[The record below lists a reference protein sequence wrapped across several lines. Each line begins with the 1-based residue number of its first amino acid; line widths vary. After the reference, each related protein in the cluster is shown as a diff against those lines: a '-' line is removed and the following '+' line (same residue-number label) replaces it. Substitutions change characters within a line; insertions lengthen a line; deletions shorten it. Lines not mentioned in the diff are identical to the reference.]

1 MADNRR
7 ALLRV
12 DSSLH
17 GPSTSVSRE
26 IADLFEAAWVEAG
39 GSVVRRDLG
48 AEPLPYLTELEHSAM
63 FVPEEHRT
71 PEMREAQ
78 AQAALLADELYACDV
93 LLVTAPLYNLNIPST
108 LKTWLDRIF
117 TDIRLFPGYGLS
129 APLAGRSAV
138 VITTRGGG
146 YSVGAPMAGWNVEER
161 YLRTIFA
168 DILGYDQ
175 RDIIVELTLADVT
188 PAMADLVGI
197 AQANRRNAEDLAQLF
212 GRELAAGGVVPR
224 PRDPE
229 TTTVVT
235 DLIESAQP
243 S

>member
-1 MADNRR
+1 MGNQSRS
-7 ALLRV
+7 LLRI

-17 GPSTSVSRE
+17 GPSTSVSRD
-26 IADLFEAAWVEAG
+26 IADIFEASWVEAG

-63 FVPEEHRT
+63 FVPEEHRS

-78 AQAALLADELYACDV
+78 AEAAKLADELYACDV

-108 LKTWLDRIF
+108 LKTWIDRFF
-117 TDIRLFPGYGLS
+117 TDIRLFPGYGLTT
-129 APLAGRSAV
+129 PFTGRTAV
-138 VITTRGGG
+138 VITARGGG
-146 YSVGAPMAGWNVEER
+146 YSAGAPMAGWNVEER

-175 RDIIVELTLADVT
+175 RDIIVELTLAEAT
-188 PAMADLVGI
+188 PAMADLVGM
-197 AQANRRNAEDLAQLF
+197 AQANRRNAEDLARLF
-212 GRELAAGGVVPR
+212 GRELATTGMVPQ
-224 PRDPE
+224 PRGASADMVDE
-229 TTTVVT
+229 L
-235 DLIESAQP
+235 DRAAQP